1 MASSGDALAAL
12 LARSLGDTLDEVAH
26 QQFATAGGSSS
37 ALTGAFAAAL
47 VSMVARSSRTSWDD
61 AGGVVASAEALRTRL
76 SSLAAADAD
85 AYARA
90 RDLLRR
96 VGQDREHRGA
106 AAAPSVQEL
115 NGEQRDLALAE
126 ALEIS
131 AATPLAIA
139 EAAVEV
145 AELAAQAAE
154 SCGADERA
162 DAVVATVLAEAA
174 ASGAAGLVLVN
185 LAIREQDEWAIRAKA
200 AMAAAHATRER
211 VQTKR

>member
-1 MASSGDALAAL
+1 MSTPGDALAAL
-12 LARSLGDTLDEVAH
+12 LARPLGDLLDEVAH

-47 VSMVARSSRTSWDD
+47 VAMVARSSRTTWDD
-61 AGGVVASAEALRTRL
+61 AGGVVAAAEAQRTRL
-76 SSLAAADAD
+76 SSLAAADAE

-106 AAAPSVQEL
+106 AAAPSVQDL

-139 EAAVEV
+139 EVAAEV
-145 AELAAQAAE
+145 AELAAQAAA
-154 SCGADERA
+154 SCGADEKP
-162 DAVVATVLAEAA
+162 DAIVAAVLAEAA
-174 ASGAAGLVLVN
+174 ATGASGLVLVN
-185 LAIREQDEWAIRAKA
+185 LAIREHDEWAVRAR
-200 AMAAAHATRER
+200 AAATAAQASRER
-211 VQTKR
+211 AQAA